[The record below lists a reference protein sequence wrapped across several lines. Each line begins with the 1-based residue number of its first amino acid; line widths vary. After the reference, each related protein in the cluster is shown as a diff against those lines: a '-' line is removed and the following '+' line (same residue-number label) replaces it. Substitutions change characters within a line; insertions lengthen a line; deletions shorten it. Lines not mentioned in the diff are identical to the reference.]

1 MRKHL
6 RSAAA
11 LLLCLLLAT
20 AGVGVLAA
28 DDITVTLRVEGISK
42 NLLYT
47 DVTVAPGTSVYN
59 LLLEQLQRNNI
70 TYVDDNGYFTDIG
83 GETAG
88 TFGGWDG
95 WIYYVNGKEAA
106 VGMTDCVLQDGDSV
120 LVCYSDAYGTPAT
133 LLPQVT
139 ATRNASGIVTLTFA
153 GTFTRYDEN
162 WNATAVTIGIDNAA
176 VTVDGVAYTTN
187 AAGSVILSE
196 ADSAKDSV
204 ALQIEKTDENGRP
217 LAVRLAPDF
226 TFDLTG
232 VTFAV
237 PQFTDVAEGLWY
249 TDYVQQLAQLGV
261 ASGDGNGAFR
271 PTDNISRAEVV
282 KMLAVLAGADL
293 SQPSETHLSDVQ
305 EGLWYA
311 PYMQWAVDAGIV
323 QPYFLRV
330 YPTDDITRQ
339 DLAVMLMR
347 FSKKVLQRDL
357 SADQPAP
364 TFADAGQ
371 IASYAAESIYHL
383 QKAGIVTG
391 SGGAYRP
398 LDGAQRCEVAKMLV
412 LLAG

>member
-6 RSAAA
+6 RSAVA

-20 AGVGVLAA
+20 AGMGVLAA
-28 DDITVTLRVEGISK
+28 DDITVKLRVEGISE

-47 DVTVAPGTSVYN
+47 DAVIAPGTSVYTM
-59 LLLEQLQRNNI
+59 LLAQLQQNGI
-70 TYVDDNGYFTDIG
+70 AYVDDNGYITSIG
-83 GETAG
+83 GEAAG
-88 TFGGWDG
+88 AFGGWDG
-95 WIYYVNGKEAA
+95 WIYYVNGQEAA
-106 VGMTDCVLQDGDSV
+106 VGMTDYVLQDGDSV

-139 ATRNASGIVTLTFA
+139 AARNSAGIVTLTFA

-162 WNATAVTIGIDNAA
+162 WNATTVTIGIDNAD
-176 VTVDGVAYTTN
+176 VMVDGTAYTTN

-204 ALQIEKTDENGRP
+204 ALQIQKADEQGRP
-217 LAVRLAPDF
+217 LAIRFAPDF
-226 TFDLTG
+226 IFDLSG
-232 VTFAV
+232 VTFTV
-237 PQFTDVAEGLWY
+237 PQFTDVADGMWY
-249 TDYVQQLAQLGV
+249 AEYVQQLAQLGV
-261 ASGDGNGAFR
+261 VSGDGNGSFR
-271 PTDNISRAEVV
+271 PTDHIKRAEVV

-293 SQPSETHLSDVQ
+293 SQRSETKLNDVP
-305 EGLWYA
+305 EGMWYTA
-311 PYMQWAVDAGIV
+311 YMQWAVDHGIV
-323 QPYFLRV
+323 QPYFLQVR
-330 YPTDDITRQ
+330 PMDDITRQ
-339 DLAVMLMR
+339 ELAVMLIR
-347 FSKKVLQRDL
+347 FNENVLQRDL
-357 SADQPAP
+357 PADQPAP
-364 TFADAGQ
+364 TFTDAGQ